1 CTDRLDHTRTLVP
14 EDRRQRH
21 GQVAVDH
28 VQVAVAD
35 AARPQAH
42 EHLVGAWCAQGQQL
56 DTDRLADGVHDG
68 GAHGLHR
75 LTSACAFYGGRR
87 RGGKGRGAVAS
98 GPPPPPPPPPPPRVP
113 PCGRPRSPS
122 PPPAPRPAPAPPGT
136 RP

>member
-1 CTDRLDHTRTLVP
+1 
-14 EDRRQRH
+14 H

-42 EHLVGAWCAQGQQL
+42 EHLVGAWRAQGQRL

-75 LTSACAFYGGRR
+75 LTSACPSTAGAPPPA
-87 RGGKGRGAVAS
+87 KGAAPLPS
-98 GPPPPPPPPPPPRVP
+98 EPPPPPPPPPPPCGP
-113 PCGRPRSPS
+113 PRR
-122 PPPAPRPAPAPPGT
+122 PPPAPPPPARPGPAPARPRT
-136 RP
+136 RPPRAPRRA